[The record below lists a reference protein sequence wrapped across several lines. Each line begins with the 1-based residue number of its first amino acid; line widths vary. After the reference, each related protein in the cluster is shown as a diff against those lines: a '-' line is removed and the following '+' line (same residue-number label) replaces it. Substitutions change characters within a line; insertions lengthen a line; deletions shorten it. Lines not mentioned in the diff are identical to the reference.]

1 MYVRLVIAS
10 DFYRPGH
17 IHQDICGI
25 IVNFNAI
32 MASDGSPDQTFIAQL
47 NETYSKI
54 TKGFHNYFRPLI
66 KWALNYIGHKREVKQ
81 ISIRAKG
88 ATEWVIDPG

>member
-1 MYVRLVIAS
+1 MMNVCLVINS
-10 DFYRPGH
+10 NFYRPQR
-17 IHQDICGI
+17 IYKDIQGV
-25 IVNFNAI
+25 IVHFNAI
-32 MASDGSPDQTFIAQL
+32 MALDERFDQTFIAQL

-81 ISIRAKG
+81 ISIRAIE
-88 ATEWVIDPG
+88 AEEVIDLA